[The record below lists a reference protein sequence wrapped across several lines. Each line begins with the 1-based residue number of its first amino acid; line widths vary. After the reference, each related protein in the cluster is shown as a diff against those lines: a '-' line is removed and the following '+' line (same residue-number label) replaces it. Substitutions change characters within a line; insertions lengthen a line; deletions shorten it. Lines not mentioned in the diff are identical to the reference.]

1 MLVKGESV
9 QMATQP
15 DDGAATDPNTE
26 ESKMAFEHS
35 LIRVSK
41 LDELDLSG

>member
-9 QMATQP
+9 RMATQSEQ
-15 DDGAATDPNTE
+15 DSDTE
-26 ESKMAFEHS
+26 ESKERSGHS